1 MPITLQIAV
10 GVVIGGIVLYLLFN
24 FVTAY
29 YSLQTWER
37 DALKE
42 RLNLI
47 LGLPF
52 LLGLLVLGF
61 INDQTTTV
69 MLLVLFGIPILLM
82 LVPFCITVY
91 VFRNDEDKLGALL
104 SRWDSLPIIIR
115 ATSKLLLVLAWAGS
129 GAIVYFS
136 FMF

>member
-1 MPITLQIAV
+1 MPITLQVAV
-10 GVVIGGIVLYLLFN
+10 GVVIGGIVLYLLFS
-24 FVTAY
+24 FVAAY
-29 YSLQTWER
+29 YSLQTEER

-52 LLGLLVLGF
+52 LLGMLVLGF
-61 INDQTTTV
+61 INDPTTTV
-69 MLLVLFGIPILLM
+69 MLLVLFGTPILLM
-82 LVPFCITVY
+82 LIPFGITVY
-91 VFRNDEDKLGALL
+91 VFRNDDDKLGALL

-115 ATSKLLLVLAWAGS
+115 APTKLLLVLAWPGS
-129 GAIVYFS
+129 RAIVYFS

>member
-1 MPITLQIAV
+1 MPITLQVAV
-10 GVVIGGIVLYLLFN
+10 GVVIGGIVLYLLFS
-24 FVTAY
+24 FVAAY
-29 YSLQTWER
+29 YSLQTEER

-52 LLGLLVLGF
+52 LLGMLVLGF
-61 INDQTTTV
+61 INDPTTTV
-69 MLLVLFGIPILLM
+69 MLLVLFGTPILLM
-82 LVPFCITVY
+82 LIPFGITVY
-91 VFRNDEDKLGALL
+91 VFRNDDDKLGALL

-115 ATSKLLLVLAWAGS
+115 APTKLLLVLAWAGS

>member
-1 MPITLQIAV
+1 MPFTLQVAF
-10 GVVIGGIVLYLLFN
+10 GVVIGGIVLYLLFS
-24 FVTAY
+24 FVAAY

-37 DALKE
+37 DTLKE

-61 INDQTTTV
+61 INDPTTTV
-69 MLLVLFGIPILLM
+69 MLLVLFGIPLLLILI
-82 LVPFCITVY
+82 PFCITVY
-91 VFRNDEDKLGALL
+91 VFRNDDVKLKTLL

-115 ATSKLLLVLAWAGS
+115 APIKLLVLLAWGGS
-129 GAIVYFS
+129 GAIVYFG